1 MAFTTSGQE
10 TEWALFLQPR
20 TPHGAIMAGESIDL
34 ILCFTLLAYVSD
46 KIKDDGSRS
55 TV

>member
-20 TPHGAIMAGESIDL
+20 NSHGAALTEKITQNISIDENEK
-34 ILCFTLLAYVSD
+34 T
-46 KIKDDGSRS
+46 KDIN
-55 TV
+55 